1 MLFKTETKKIERLP
15 FFDFLKMFAM
25 FFVLWGHAIQHLQ
38 SGEVWDE
45 TMHKIIYSFHLPLF
59 MTIAGFF
66 SLSSMNLG
74 VMDFLKKKGVQ
85 LILPCITWGLAL
97 YGVIFFMNVGLG
109 ASISY
114 NPFFVFFQHFW
125 FLKSLFVC
133 YLIAYFG
140 NKFCNRLTTWIF
152 ATLII
157 AHISSTHQIPIMY
170 CCFMTGLLIRKY
182 FGAFKNNYKLMTAI
196 SGIMFFTILIITS
209 GNLPLK
215 GINLIDLVMANST
228 PPSHGL
234 SYINKII
241 ASVSSSIF
249 FIGLFY
255 WLSLNPKFNNYM
267 VGNWLTDIGKYTLG
281 IYILQSIIL
290 ETIMAEYIK
299 VDGWGGIFT
308 YLDFDIYL
316 FFPLLS
322 FVVLIV
328 CAYLT
333 KKIEQYP
340 LLGFWLLGMKK

>member
-1 MLFKTETKKIERLP
+1 MERLP

-38 SGEVWDE
+38 SGEVWGE

-74 VMDFLKKKGVQ
+74 LIDILKKKGIQ
-85 LILPCITWGLAL
+85 LLLPCVTWGLVL
-97 YGVIFFMNVGLG
+97 YGVIFFMNVGTG
-109 ASISY
+109 TIISY
-114 NPFFVFFQHFW
+114 SPFFVFFQHFW

-133 YLIAYFG
+133 YFIAYLG
-140 NKFCNRLTTWIF
+140 NKFFNRLTTWIF

-182 FGAFKNNYKLMTAI
+182 FGLFKNNYKLMTAI
-196 SGIMFFTILIITS
+196 SGIVFFSILIITT

-215 GINLIDLVMANST
+215 GINLIDVVRSNSI
-228 PPSHGL
+228 L
-234 SYINKII
+234 LYDLNYVNKIA
-241 ASVSSSIF
+241 ASISSSIF

-255 WLSLNPKFNNYM
+255 WLSQNTIFNNYIA
-267 VGNWLTDIGKYTLG
+267 GSQLTDIGKYTLG

-290 ETIMAEYIK
+290 ETVMAEYIK
-299 VDGWGGIFT
+299 VDSWGGIFSS
-308 YLDFDIYL
+308 LDFDIYI
-316 FFPLLS
+316 FFPFLS
-322 FVVLIV
+322 FVVLVV

-333 KKIEQYP
+333 KKIEKYP
-340 LLGFWLLGMKK
+340 LLGFWLLGVKK